1 MKKMEVIQ
9 RLSRWYSGAIHD
21 CMDQLGIWG
30 VLEGFNLY
38 GYLPQGGKI
47 CGPATTVQFVP
58 SRKRVFMKRYLQA
71 IDQVGQGGILVM
83 DTAGAK
89 GSCHG
94 ELMSLGTKMHGGIGS
109 IVNGTIRDLPEVEAM
124 GDYPIYAKGLAPLS
138 AVGRMEDI
146 AYNVE
151 IEINSVRIC
160 PGDIIFADRDGVIV
174 IPRQAAELV
183 ADMTEELAKKERNYK
198 EGILAGKSMLEIFN
212 ES

>member
-1 MKKMEVIQ
+1 MNQVEVIQ

-21 CMDQLGIWG
+21 SMDQLGIWG

-38 GYLPQGGKI
+38 GYLPKGGKI
-47 CGPATTVQFVP
+47 CGPATTVQFIP
-58 SRKRVFMKRYLQA
+58 SPKRVFMKRYLQA

-109 IVNGTIRDLPEVEAM
+109 VVNGTIRDLPEIESL
-124 GDYPIYAKGLAPLS
+124 GDYPVYAKGLVPLS

-151 IEINSVRIC
+151 IEINSVRIS

-174 IPRQAAELV
+174 IPQQAAELV
-183 ADMTEELAKKERNYK
+183 ADMAEELAKQERYYK
-198 EGILAGKSMLEIFN
+198 QGILSRKSMLEIFK
-212 ES
+212 EK